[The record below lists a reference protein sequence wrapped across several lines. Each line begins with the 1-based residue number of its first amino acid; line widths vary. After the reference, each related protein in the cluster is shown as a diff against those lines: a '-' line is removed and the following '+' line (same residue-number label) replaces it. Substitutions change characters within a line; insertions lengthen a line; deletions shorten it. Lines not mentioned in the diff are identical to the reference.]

1 MRQDGS
7 SSQASRGAAVLY
19 RDLKKAYPTIV
30 RGEGIYL
37 HARDGRRYLDAAGG
51 AAVVTIG
58 HGVGEVARA
67 MAEQAG
73 RVAYTYIAQFSNEPL
88 ERLAERLT
96 DLAPPGISKAYF
108 VSGGSEAAETALKL
122 VRQYHLL
129 RGKPGKYRIVSRWQ
143 AYHGNTIGALSM
155 SGRTQWFRDFRP
167 YVLDFPHIAPCYCY
181 RCPFDL
187 AYPACGV
194 RCASDLERVIRQEGS
209 DSIAAFVAE
218 PIVGT
223 SASALTPPAEYFR
236 TIREIC
242 DRHDILF
249 IADEVITGFGRT
261 GKPFGIEHWGVVPD
275 LMLVGKG
282 ISSGYAPLGGVLLHD
297 RVVQVFR
304 ETGANPFLPF
314 TFAGNPVSCAAGLAV
329 CEYAERHGLFARA
342 GAMGAELF
350 RQLEAALGGSPLVGE
365 IRGRGLLAG
374 IELVADR
381 ETRAPFPPE
390 AAVGRRVAAAAL
402 ARGAVILAGQ
412 PGLVNGA
419 AGDHLL
425 LAPPYIIEPGQ
436 IATVVDILGSALAE
450 VEQEVRAA

>member
-1 MRQDGS
+1 MSGS
-7 SSQASRGAAVLY
+7 GQTSRGDAVLY
-19 RDLKKAYPTIV
+19 RDLKKTYPTIV
-30 RGEGIYL
+30 RGEGVYL
-37 HARDGRRYLDAAGG
+37 YDRDGRCYIDAAGG

-58 HGVGEVARA
+58 HGVREVVRA
-67 MAEQAG
+67 MAEQAE

-88 ERLAERLT
+88 ERLAERIT
-96 DLAPPGISKAYF
+96 DLAPPGITKAYF

-122 VRQYHLL
+122 VRQYHML

-155 SGRTQWFRDFRP
+155 SGRTPWFRDFRP

-181 RCPFDL
+181 RCPFDQS
-187 AYPACGV
+187 YPSCGV
-194 RCASDLERVIRQEGS
+194 RCATDLERVIWQEGA

-236 TIREIC
+236 MVREIC

-249 IADEVITGFGRT
+249 IVDEVITGFGRT
-261 GKPFGIEHWGVVPD
+261 GRPFGIEHWGVVPD

-282 ISSGYAPLGGVLLHD
+282 VSSGYAPLGGVLLHD
-297 RVVQVFR
+297 RVVQTFR
-304 ETGANPFLPF
+304 ESGANPFLPF
-314 TFAGNPVSCAAGLAV
+314 TFAGNPLSCAAGLAV
-329 CEYAERHGLFARA
+329 CEYAETHGLFARA
-342 GAMGAELF
+342 GTMGTELF
-350 RQLEAALGGSPLVGE
+350 RRLESTIGTSPLVGE

-381 ETRAPFPPE
+381 ATKVPFPPE
-390 AAVGRRVAAAAL
+390 AGVGRRVAAAAL
-402 ARGAVILAGQ
+402 ARGVVILAGQ
-412 PGLVNGA
+412 PGLVNGV

-425 LAPPYIIEPGQ
+425 LAPPYVIEPNQ

-450 VEQEVRAA
+450 VEAELRAA

>member
-1 MRQDGS
+1 MDEMRRDE
-7 SSQASRGAAVLY
+7 AVLY
-19 RDLKKAYPTIV
+19 RDLKKTYPTIV
-30 RGEGIYL
+30 RAEGVYL
-37 HARDGRRYLDAAGG
+37 YDAEGRRYLDAAGG
-51 AAVVTIG
+51 AAVVTVG
-58 HGVGEVARA
+58 HGVREVVRA
-67 MAEQAG
+67 MAEQAE

-88 ERLAERLT
+88 QRLAERVIR
-96 DLAPPGISKAYF
+96 LAPAGLSKVYF

-129 RGKPGKYRIVSRWQ
+129 RGNPGKYRVVSRWQ

-155 SGRTQWFRDFRP
+155 SGRTQWFRDYRP
-167 YVLDFPHIAPCYCY
+167 YALDFPHIAPCHCY

-194 RCASDLERVIRQEGS
+194 RCATDLERVVRQEGAE
-209 DSIAAFVAE
+209 SIAAFIAE

-223 SASALTPPAEYFR
+223 SGAALTPPGEYFR
-236 TIREIC
+236 IVREIC

-261 GKPFGIEHWGVVPD
+261 GRPFAIEHWGVTPD

-282 ISSGYAPLGGVLLHD
+282 ISSGYAPLGGVLIHE
-297 RVVQVFR
+297 RIVQAFR
-304 ETGANPFLPF
+304 EAGANPFLPF

-329 CEYAERHGLFARA
+329 CDYAERHGLFARA
-342 GAMGAELF
+342 AAMGTELF
-350 RQLEAALGGSPLVGE
+350 RALEALGSPLVGE

-374 IELVADR
+374 LELVADR
-381 ETRAPFPPE
+381 QTRTPFPPG

-402 ARGAVILAGQ
+402 RRGLVILAGQ
-412 PGLVNGA
+412 PGLVDGV

-425 LAPPYIIEPGQ
+425 LAPPYVISREEIG
-436 IATVVDILGSALAE
+436 TVAEVLGEALAE
-450 VEQEVRAA
+450 VAQDLRAA

>member
-1 MRQDGS
+1 MGEVRRDD
-7 SSQASRGAAVLY
+7 AVLY

-30 RGEGIYL
+30 RAEGVYL
-37 HARDGRRYLDAAGG
+37 YDAEGRQYLDAAGG
-51 AAVVTIG
+51 AAVVTVG
-58 HGVGEVARA
+58 HGVREVIRA
-67 MAEQAG
+67 MAEQAE

-88 ERLAERLT
+88 QRLADRVIG
-96 DLAPPGISKAYF
+96 LAPPGLSKVYF

-129 RGKPGKYRIVSRWQ
+129 RGNPGKYRVVSRWQ

-155 SGRTQWFRDFRP
+155 SGRTQWFRDYRP
-167 YVLDFPHIAPCYCY
+167 YALDFPHIAPCHCY

-194 RCASDLERVIRQEGS
+194 RCATDLERVVRQEGAE
-209 DSIAAFVAE
+209 SIAAFIAE

-223 SASALTPPAEYFR
+223 SGAALTPPPEYFR
-236 TIREIC
+236 LVREIC

-261 GKPFGIEHWGVVPD
+261 GRPFAIEHWGVTPD

-282 ISSGYAPLGGVLLHD
+282 ISSGYAPLGGVLVHE
-297 RVVQVFR
+297 RIVQAFR

-329 CEYAERHGLFARA
+329 CDYAERHGLFARVA
-342 GAMGAELF
+342 EMGTELF
-350 RQLEAALGGSPLVGE
+350 RALESLASPLVGE
-365 IRGRGLLAG
+365 LRGRGLLAG
-374 IELVADR
+374 LELVADR
-381 ETRAPFPPE
+381 ATKAPFPPG
-390 AAVGRRVAAAAL
+390 AGVGRRVAAAAL
-402 ARGAVILAGQ
+402 RRGLVILAGQ
-412 PGLVNGA
+412 PGVVDGV

-425 LAPPYIIEPGQ
+425 LAPPYVISREEIGR
-436 IATVVDILGSALAE
+436 VVDQLGEALAE
-450 VEQEVRAA
+450 VERELRAA

>member
-1 MRQDGS
+1 MSGS
-7 SSQASRGAAVLY
+7 GQTSRGDAVLY
-19 RDLKKAYPTIV
+19 RDLKKTYPTIV
-30 RGEGIYL
+30 RGEGVYL
-37 HARDGRRYLDAAGG
+37 HDRDGRRYIDAAGG

-58 HGVGEVARA
+58 HGVREVVRA
-67 MAEQAG
+67 IAEQAE

-88 ERLAERLT
+88 ERLAERIT
-96 DLAPPGISKAYF
+96 DLAPPGITKAYF

-122 VRQYHLL
+122 VRQYHML

-181 RCPFDL
+181 RCPFDQS
-187 AYPACGV
+187 YPSCGV
-194 RCASDLERVIRQEGS
+194 RCATDLERVIWQEGA

-236 TIREIC
+236 MVREIC

-249 IADEVITGFGRT
+249 IVDEVITGFGRT
-261 GKPFGIEHWGVVPD
+261 GRPFGIEHWGVVPD

-282 ISSGYAPLGGVLLHD
+282 VSSGYAPLGGVLLHD
-297 RVVQVFR
+297 RVVQTFR
-304 ETGANPFLPF
+304 ESGANPFLPF
-314 TFAGNPVSCAAGLAV
+314 TFAGNPLSCAAGLAV
-329 CEYAERHGLFARA
+329 CEYAETHGLFARA
-342 GAMGAELF
+342 GTMGTELF
-350 RQLEAALGGSPLVGE
+350 RRLESTIGTSPLVGE

-381 ETRAPFPPE
+381 ATKAPFPPE
-390 AAVGRRVAAAAL
+390 AGVGRRVAAAAL
-402 ARGAVILAGQ
+402 ARGVVILAGQ
-412 PGLVNGA
+412 PGLVNGV

-425 LAPPYIIEPGQ
+425 LAPPYVIEPNQ

-450 VEQEVRAA
+450 VEAELRAA

>member
-1 MRQDGS
+1 MSGS
-7 SSQASRGAAVLY
+7 GQTSRGDAVLY
-19 RDLKKAYPTIV
+19 RDLKKTYPTIV
-30 RGEGIYL
+30 RGEGVYL
-37 HARDGRRYLDAAGG
+37 YDRDGRRYIDAAGG

-58 HGVGEVARA
+58 HGVREVVRA
-67 MAEQAG
+67 MAEQAE

-88 ERLAERLT
+88 ERLAERIT
-96 DLAPPGISKAYF
+96 DLAPPGITKAYF

-122 VRQYHLL
+122 VRQYHML

-181 RCPFDL
+181 RCPFDQS
-187 AYPACGV
+187 YPSCGV
-194 RCASDLERVIRQEGS
+194 RCATDLERVIWQEGA

-236 TIREIC
+236 MVREIC

-249 IADEVITGFGRT
+249 IVDEVITGFGRT
-261 GKPFGIEHWGVVPD
+261 GRPFGIEHWGVVPD

-282 ISSGYAPLGGVLLHD
+282 VSSGYAPLGGVLLHD
-297 RVVQVFR
+297 RVVQTFR
-304 ETGANPFLPF
+304 ESGANPFLPF
-314 TFAGNPVSCAAGLAV
+314 TFAGNPLSCAAGLAV
-329 CEYAERHGLFARA
+329 CEYAETHGLFARA
-342 GAMGAELF
+342 GTMGTELF
-350 RQLEAALGGSPLVGE
+350 RRLESTIGTSPLVGE

-381 ETRAPFPPE
+381 ATKVPFPPE
-390 AAVGRRVAAAAL
+390 AGVGRRVAAAAL
-402 ARGAVILAGQ
+402 ARGVVILAGQ
-412 PGLVNGA
+412 PGLVNGV

-425 LAPPYIIEPGQ
+425 LAPPYVIEPNQ

-450 VEQEVRAA
+450 VEAELRAA